1 LELGK
6 ASKCI
11 EWIEESYQNG
21 IHLDEQKKE
30 KINELRKKAE
40 QKRVFE
46 ERDARKQRAK
56 VKKLLTRDK
65 MCLDWVIIY

>member
-1 LELGK
+1 LELGN
-6 ASKCI
+6 AGKCI
-11 EWIEESYQNG
+11 QWIEESCQNG

-56 VKKLLTRDK
+56 VKNYSTQ
-65 MCLDWVIIY
+65 